1 MKASRRSLITH
12 LFVALF
18 CLSAIGCSSTGSGDG
33 TQNGLSE
40 ADLAAQ
46 QNARYRDGAIPLA
59 EGEGMFKD
67 IRFAYDSAEI
77 SDESRMN
84 IERNAKILEQNPT
97 LRFVLEGHTDERG
110 TNEYNLALGDH
121 RARSVKQALIALG
134 ISTSRI
140 DTISYGEELPLDQS
154 HSEAAYAANRRVHFS
169 PAQ

>member
-1 MKASRRSLITH
+1 MKAPRGSLISRI
-12 LFVALF
+12 FVSIFIASVL
-18 CLSAIGCSSTGSGDG
+18 GCSSTGSGDG
-33 TQNGLSE
+33 TQAGLSE

-84 IERNAKILEQNPT
+84 IERNARILEQNSA

-121 RARSVKQALIALG
+121 RARAVKQALIALG
-134 ISTSRI
+134 ISTSRM

-154 HSEAAYAANRRVHFS
+154 QSEAAYAVNRRVHFS

>member
-1 MKASRRSLITH
+1 MKALRGSLLTG
-12 LFVALF
+12 
-18 CLSAIGCSSTGSGDG
+18 AILTLIIAFSNGCSSSGTGDG
-33 TQNGLSE
+33 TQSGLSE

-46 QNARYRDGAIPLA
+46 NARYRDGSIPLA

-67 IRFAYDSAEI
+67 IHFAYDSAEI
-77 SDESRMN
+77 SDEARMN
-84 IERNAKILEQNPT
+84 IERNARILEQNSA

-121 RARSVKQALIALG
+121 RARAVKQALIALG
-134 ISTSRI
+134 VSSSRM

-154 HSEAAYAANRRVHFS
+154 HNEAAFAVNRRVHFS